1 MHQLQDKK
9 TAAGSLFFQ
18 RGTRLLGSLSLL
30 LLLQYAGLAQNVGI
44 GTDNPTKRLSVNGTI
59 VVDHDSTNFGT
70 LDSASLLFGK
80 DGKVGISSNKLPFG
94 TNEGG
99 LDFWTNGQ
107 KNMVIRQNG
116 NVGIGV
122 TSPLQKLTVDGSIRS
137 YGQILVEDRLY
148 GLGLR
153 VTDDIRI
160 GGAPYDG
167 AYKFQLK
174 NGASYFGGSGL
185 FTGNLTTEGG
195 LTVGWTAEVMNHLKV
210 GSYLQVDGA
219 VHAMDRMGIGGY
231 ADNNYRLRVWNGNA
245 RIGGDFHATGNAA
258 VGGEVDNNFRLRV
271 YGGDS
276 RFGGNVEV
284 TGNMN
289 ASQIT
294 TGFINGKGVVKSNG
308 GSSLRIGFDQVNVN
322 LGVVGSYDEQD
333 VTVNIS
339 DFSGTNN
346 DVRVFVAQVVPDPLP
361 VQVKR

>member
-1 MHQLQDKK
+1 MD
-9 TAAGSLFFQ
+9 S
-18 RGTRLLGSLSLL
+18 RGDESPQSGILS
-30 LLLQYAGLAQNVGI
+30 
-44 GTDNPTKRLSVNGTI
+44 T
-59 VVDHDSTNFGT
+59 
-70 LDSASLLFGK
+70 
-80 DGKVGISSNKLPFG
+80 
-94 TNEGG
+94 GG
-99 LDFWTNGQ
+99 WG
-107 KNMVIRQNG
+107 R
-116 NVGIGV
+116 
-122 TSPLQKLTVDGSIRS
+122 
-137 YGQILVEDRLY
+137 
-148 GLGLR
+148 
-153 VTDDIRI
+153 
-160 GGAPYDG
+160 
-167 AYKFQLK
+167 
-174 NGASYFGGSGL
+174 
-185 FTGNLTTEGG
+185 
-195 LTVGWTAEVMNHLKV
+195 
-210 GSYLQVDGA
+210 
-219 VHAMDRMGIGGY
+219 HAMDRMGIGEY

-322 LGVVGSYDEQD
+322 LGVVGSYGEQD